1 MTCLIRCAN
10 KLTKYLVPPNGWRGE
25 RVGEHLRKLRALL
38 LGRAAAAEEKGKA
51 PVPSKA
57 AAEEKGKAPVAS
69 KAAAEEKGK
78 APVPS
83 KAAAEEKG
91 KAPIPSK
98 AAAEEKGKAPVAG
111 KAAAEEKGK
120 VPIPS
125 KAAAEEKG
133 KAPVPK
139 KAAAAIN
146 KPSGGAHDG
155 ASSEAVERAAAS
167 ERSLALLA
175 IDALEA
181 TLACATALGVPA
193 SLIHIEPRLTLPLEE
208 WPSGMHLQVRAL
220 MASDEL

>member
-51 PVPSKA
+51 PV
-57 AAEEKGKAPVAS
+57 
-69 KAAAEEKGK
+69 
-78 APVPS
+78 
-83 KAAAEEKG
+83 
-91 KAPIPSK
+91 
-98 AAAEEKGKAPVAG
+98 AG
-111 KAAAEEKGK
+111 
-120 VPIPS
+120 

-155 ASSEAVERAAAS
+155 ASSEAAERAAAS

>member
-57 AAEEKGKAPVAS
+57 AAEEKGKAP
-69 KAAAEEKGK
+69 
-78 APVPS
+78 
-83 KAAAEEKG
+83 
-91 KAPIPSK
+91 IPSK

-111 KAAAEEKGK
+111 
-120 VPIPS
+120 

-155 ASSEAVERAAAS
+155 ASSEAAERAAAS

>member
-57 AAEEKGKAPVAS
+57 AAEEKGKAPVA
-69 KAAAEEKGK
+69 G
-78 APVPS
+78 
-83 KAAAEEKG
+83 
-91 KAPIPSK
+91 
-98 AAAEEKGKAPVAG
+98 
-111 KAAAEEKGK
+111 
-120 VPIPS
+120 

-155 ASSEAVERAAAS
+155 ASSEAAERAAAS

-220 MASDEL
+220 RASDEL

>member
-1 MTCLIRCAN
+1 MTSLIRCAN

-51 PVPSKA
+51 PVP
-57 AAEEKGKAPVAS
+57 
-69 KAAAEEKGK
+69 
-78 APVPS
+78 
-83 KAAAEEKG
+83 
-91 KAPIPSK
+91 
-98 AAAEEKGKAPVAG
+98 
-111 KAAAEEKGK
+111 
-120 VPIPS
+120 
-125 KAAAEEKG
+125 
-133 KAPVPK
+133 K

-155 ASSEAVERAAAS
+155 ASSEAAERAAAS
-167 ERSLALLA
+167 ERALALLA

-193 SLIHIEPRLTLPLEE
+193 SLIHVEPRLTLPLEE

-220 MASDEL
+220 MASNEL

>member
-57 AAEEKGKAPVAS
+57 AAEEKGKAPV
-69 KAAAEEKGK
+69 
-78 APVPS
+78 PS

-120 VPIPS
+120 
-125 KAAAEEKG
+125 
-133 KAPVPK
+133 APVPK

-155 ASSEAVERAAAS
+155 ASSEAAERAAAL

>member
-1 MTCLIRCAN
+1 MHADGVQMTCLIRCAN

-57 AAEEKGKAPVAS
+57 AAEEKGKAPV
-69 KAAAEEKGK
+69 
-78 APVPS
+78 
-83 KAAAEEKG
+83 
-91 KAPIPSK
+91 PSK

-120 VPIPS
+120 APVPSKVAAEEKGKAPVAS

-155 ASSEAVERAAAS
+155 ASSEAAERAAAS

-220 MASDEL
+220 RASDEL

>member
-38 LGRAAAAEEKGKA
+38 LGRAAAAEEKGKV

-83 KAAAEEKG
+83 
-91 KAPIPSK
+91 
-98 AAAEEKGKAPVAG
+98 

-155 ASSEAVERAAAS
+155 ASSEAAERAAAS

-220 MASDEL
+220 RASDEL

>member
-51 PVPSKA
+51 PV
-57 AAEEKGKAPVAS
+57 AS

-78 APVPS
+78 APV
-83 KAAAEEKG
+83 
-91 KAPIPSK
+91 
-98 AAAEEKGKAPVAG
+98 
-111 KAAAEEKGK
+111 
-120 VPIPS
+120 PS

-155 ASSEAVERAAAS
+155 ASSEAAERAVAS

>member
-51 PVPSKA
+51 PV
-57 AAEEKGKAPVAS
+57 AS

-91 KAPIPSK
+91 KAPVPSK

-111 KAAAEEKGK
+111 
-120 VPIPS
+120 

-155 ASSEAVERAAAS
+155 ASSEAAERAAAS

>member
-10 KLTKYLVPPNGWRGE
+10 KLTKYLVPPNVWRGE

-51 PVPSKA
+51 PV
-57 AAEEKGKAPVAS
+57 
-69 KAAAEEKGK
+69 
-78 APVPS
+78 
-83 KAAAEEKG
+83 
-91 KAPIPSK
+91 
-98 AAAEEKGKAPVAG
+98 AG

-120 VPIPS
+120 APIPS

-155 ASSEAVERAAAS
+155 ASSEAAERAAAS

>member
-38 LGRAAAAEEKGKA
+38 LGRAAAAD
-51 PVPSKA
+51 
-57 AAEEKGKAPVAS
+57 EKGKAPVAS

-91 KAPIPSK
+91 KAP
-98 AAAEEKGKAPVAG
+98 VAG
-111 KAAAEEKGK
+111 
-120 VPIPS
+120 

-155 ASSEAVERAAAS
+155 ASSEAAERAAAS

-220 MASDEL
+220 MALMSSDCIHHQGVRRPPPAAFPPWEGSAPPPRGPDGL

>member
-1 MTCLIRCAN
+1 LHADGVQMTCLIRCAN

-51 PVPSKA
+51 PV
-57 AAEEKGKAPVAS
+57 
-69 KAAAEEKGK
+69 
-78 APVPS
+78 
-83 KAAAEEKG
+83 
-91 KAPIPSK
+91 
-98 AAAEEKGKAPVAG
+98 AG
-111 KAAAEEKGK
+111 
-120 VPIPS
+120 

-155 ASSEAVERAAAS
+155 ASSEAAERAAAS

-220 MASDEL
+220 MALMSSDCIHHQGVRRPPPAAFPPWEGSAPPPRGPDGL

>member
-51 PVPSKA
+51 PVPST
-57 AAEEKGKAPVAS
+57 
-69 KAAAEEKGK
+69 
-78 APVPS
+78 
-83 KAAAEEKG
+83 
-91 KAPIPSK
+91 

-111 KAAAEEKGK
+111 
-120 VPIPS
+120 

-155 ASSEAVERAAAS
+155 ASSEAAERAAAS

-220 MASDEL
+220 MALMSSDCIHHQGVRRPPRPPSLRDRGRLPRHEALMASDER

>member
-51 PVPSKA
+51 PVA
-57 AAEEKGKAPVAS
+57 
-69 KAAAEEKGK
+69 
-78 APVPS
+78 
-83 KAAAEEKG
+83 
-91 KAPIPSK
+91 SK

-111 KAAAEEKGK
+111 
-120 VPIPS
+120 

-155 ASSEAVERAAAS
+155 ASSEAAERAAAS

>member
-78 APVPS
+78 APVAS
-83 KAAAEEKG
+83 
-91 KAPIPSK
+91 
-98 AAAEEKGKAPVAG
+98 

-125 KAAAEEKG
+125 KAAAGEKG
-133 KAPVPK
+133 KAPVPQ

-155 ASSEAVERAAAS
+155 ASSEAAERAAAS

>member
-1 MTCLIRCAN
+1 
-10 KLTKYLVPPNGWRGE
+10 
-25 RVGEHLRKLRALL
+25 VGEHLRKLRALL

-78 APVPS
+78 APVAS
-83 KAAAEEKG
+83 
-91 KAPIPSK
+91 
-98 AAAEEKGKAPVAG
+98 

-133 KAPVPK
+133 KAPVPQ

-155 ASSEAVERAAAS
+155 ASSEAAERAAAS